1 MGVQYRG
8 EPEFVIEGNP
18 SGIRGR
24 VATMKTCSESFD
36 QVGESLGGVETE
48 HWVGKAADRFRSS
61 LEAQRCCCCGGIRG
75 CFGGRAAGSA
85 GV

>member
-24 VATMKTCSESFD
+24 VASMKTCSESFE
-36 QVGESLGGVETE
+36 QVG
-48 HWVGKAADRFRSS
+48 
-61 LEAQRCCCCGGIRG
+61 
-75 CFGGRAAGSA
+75 
-85 GV
+85 

>member
-24 VATMKTCSESFD
+24 VASMKTCSEGFD
-36 QVGESLGGVETE
+36 RVGESLGGVETE
-48 HWVGKAADRFRSS
+48 RLIHRGVLISPNYRFASS
-61 LEAQRCCCCGGIRG
+61 GA
-75 CFGGRAAGSA
+75 
-85 GV
+85 